1 MTDQE
6 KNNGSASRDAADTS
20 IDAKLTPLPDKVGV
34 EGLEDKW
41 RSVWDET
48 GVYRF
53 RNSRDRKAVYSIDT
67 PPPTVSGSLHVGHVF
82 SYTHTDVIARYK
94 RMRGYDVFYPMGWDD
109 NGLPTERR
117 VQNYYGVRVD
127 TSLKYDPDFKPP
139 FEGTDGKKINA
150 KDQVPV
156 SRQNFIELCE
166 QLTGQDEK
174 LFEALW
180 RSLGMSVDWSQTYH
194 TIGEHPRRVAQKAF
208 LRNLARGEVYQK
220 DAPGLW
226 DVTFQTAVAQAE
238 LESREYPGF
247 YHRIAFRFADGTPIY
262 IETTRPEL
270 LAACTSLIA
279 NPEDERYK
287 KYFGQ
292 EVYSP
297 LFKVKVPVLAHPAA
311 EMDKGAGIAMCCT
324 FGDMTDVEWWREL
337 KLPTRPIIQR
347 NGRIAMGTPE
357 WITDESGRDIF
368 AQTAGKTTFSARKI
382 IVDAL
387 RESGDLD
394 GEPTP
399 TDRMT
404 NFYEKGDKPLE
415 IVTSRQW
422 YLRNGGTDE
431 ALNAELIERGK
442 ELQFHPDFMRVRY
455 ENWVHGLNGDWL
467 ISRQRFFGVPFPLW
481 YPVDVNGE
489 ADYAHPLTPAEDQLP
504 IDPTSDVPA
513 GYTESQRD
521 QPNGFTAEQ
530 DIMDTWA
537 TSSLTP
543 QIVTHWAEPDEA
555 SQALFKAT
563 FPMDLRPQG
572 QDIIR
577 TWLFS
582 SVDRAHLENKCLPWA
597 HTALSGWILDPDHK
611 KMSKSKGNVVVPN
624 EPIEKFG
631 ADAVRYWA
639 ASARL
644 GLDAT
649 YDEGQ
654 MKIGRR
660 LAIKLLNATKFA
672 LAIGREDE
680 HHHVGE
686 GGSQVW
692 RPSDVTEALDRSV
705 MASLAQIVRE
715 SGQALDSYEHSK
727 ALEAIETF
735 FWQFCDDYIEL
746 AKNRAYGTADA
757 TGKVPTETAV
767 LSARTTLGLGL
778 DAFARLFAPY
788 LPYATEEVWSWM
800 HDGAGSVHRAAW
812 PDAGLYEQAAA
823 GAGTAD
829 ADTPAADAGIL
840 LWAGKALAE
849 LRGLKSQAKVSMK
862 TPILSATLLVPAAG
876 VQAVQAVIDDIA
888 EAGRVTGPLD
898 VQAAEASG
906 ENESNEPTV
915 AVAASELGEPPA
927 KKPKR

>member
-1 MTDQE
+1 MDKPLSSTVSRLSIMTDQD
-6 KNNGSASRDAADTS
+6 KNDI
-20 IDAKLTPLPDKVGV
+20 IDANLTPLPDKVGV
-34 EGLEDKW
+34 DGLESKW
-41 RSVWDET
+41 REVWENDGT
-48 GVYRF
+48 YKF
-53 RNSRDRKAVYSIDT
+53 RNSRDRADVYSIDT
-67 PPPTVSGSLHVGHVF
+67 PPPTVSGHLHVGHVF
-82 SYTHTDVIARYK
+82 SYTHTDVIARFK
-94 RMRGYDVFYPMGWDD
+94 RMQGFDVFYPMGWDD

-127 TSLKYDPDFKPP
+127 TSLKYDPDFRPP

-150 KDQVPV
+150 RDQVRV

-166 QLTGQDEK
+166 RLTAQDERQ
-174 LFEALW
+174 FEALW
-180 RSLGMSVDWSQTYH
+180 RSLGLSIDWTQTYH

-247 YHRIAFRFADGTPIY
+247 YHKVAFHFADGTPIY

-279 NPEDERYK
+279 NPDDERYRR
-287 KYFGQ
+287 YFGSY
-292 EVYSP
+292 VYSP
-297 LFKVKVPVLAHPAA
+297 LFHVKVPILSHPAA
-311 EMDKGAGIAMCCT
+311 QMDKGAGIAMCCT
-324 FGDMTDVEWWREL
+324 FGDVTDVQWWREL
-337 KLPTRPIIQR
+337 HLPTRSIIER
-347 NGRIAMGTPE
+347 NGRISDSVPD
-357 WITDESGRDIF
+357 WITDERGREIF
-368 AQTAGKTTFSARKI
+368 AETSGKTTFSARKT
-382 IVDAL
+382 IVDHL

-394 GEPTP
+394 GEPTA
-399 TDRMT
+399 TTRMT

-422 YLRNGGTDE
+422 YLKNGGTDE
-431 ALNAELIERGK
+431 KLNAELIERGR

-481 YPVDVNGE
+481 YRLDSHGTP
-489 ADYAHPLTPAEDQLP
+489 DYSHPLVPSEDQLP
-504 IDPTSDVPA
+504 IDPTTDTPA
-513 GYTESQRD
+513 GFDESMRD
-521 QPNGFTAEQ
+521 RPDGFTAEP

-537 TSSLTP
+537 TSSMTP
-543 QIVTHWAEPDEA
+543 QIVTGWAEPDEA
-555 SQALFKAT
+555 SQALYKAT

-582 SVDRAHLENKCLPWA
+582 SIDRAHLESHCLPWS
-597 HTALSGWILDPDHK
+597 HTTLSGWILDPDHK

-624 EPIEKFG
+624 KPIEQFG

-680 HHHVGE
+680 SHHVADPARA
-686 GGSQVW
+686 QW
-692 RPSDVTEALDRSV
+692 DPRDVTEPLDRSA
-705 MASLAQIVRE
+705 MARMAQVVDE
-715 SGQALDSYEHSK
+715 ATHDLEGYEHSK
-727 ALEAIETF
+727 ALESIETF

-746 AKNRAYGTADA
+746 VKNRAYGTADI
-757 TGKVPTETAV
+757 TGKVPSDGSV
-767 LSARTTLGLGL
+767 RSARTTLGLGL
-778 DAFARLFAPY
+778 DAFARLLAPY
-788 LPYATEEVWSWM
+788 LPFATEEIWSWM
-800 HDGAGSVHRAAW
+800 HAESPSVHRSSWPRAAMY
-812 PDAGLYEQAAA
+812 AQAAHGASPDLLIHA
-823 GAGTAD
+823 GA
-829 ADTPAADAGIL
+829 
-840 LWAGKALAE
+840 ALAA
-849 LRGLKSQAKVSMK
+849 LRGIKSKAKVSMK
-862 TPILSATLLVPAAG
+862 TPILSVVLSAADD
-876 VQAVQAVIDDIA
+876 VRKSVENAMPDIA
-888 EAGRVTGPLD
+888 EAGRVSGTIAVEQAENT
-898 VQAAEASG
+898 VQAQD
-906 ENESNEPTV
+906 PTQTDITV
-915 AVAASELGEPPA
+915 VSCELGEPPV
-927 KKPKR
+927 KQPRK